1 MREGDQFRAQLTLRN
16 TTKAAM
22 QVELSPRATWLD
34 LKPQT
39 VEIPA
44 GASREVAWDVTVPA
58 ALGQTRT
65 QQLMWEV
72 AAKDKTSGASDTLK
86 ISQRVEAAVPLAVQQ
101 SVLQQLD
108 GPWSQQVSLPAN
120 AVPGRGGMRLDF
132 SAQLAGGPDGLPG
145 VRAWWERYRGDARG
159 LCRSGL

>member
-1 MREGDQFRAQLTLRN
+1 
-16 TTKAAM
+16 
-22 QVELSPRATWLD
+22 V
-34 LKPQT
+34 
-39 VEIPA
+39 
-44 GASREVAWDVTVPA
+44 
-58 ALGQTRT
+58 
-65 QQLMWEV
+65 EV

-145 VRAWWERYRGDARG
+145 VRAWWERYPYSCLEQTSSRAIGLKNADLWRSTMDSLPTYLDGDGLALLPGAGRSARPG
-159 LCRSGL
+159 Q